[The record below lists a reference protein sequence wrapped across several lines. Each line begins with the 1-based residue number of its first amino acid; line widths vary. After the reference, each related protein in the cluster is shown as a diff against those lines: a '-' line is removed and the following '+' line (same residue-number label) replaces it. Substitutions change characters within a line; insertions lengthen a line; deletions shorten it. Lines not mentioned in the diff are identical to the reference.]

1 MMVSRYDDERFLLA
15 LQIEHSRV
23 AGCLAAHWGNAEF
36 AEPTPYTSVVLAA
49 QEHDNGWWEW
59 ETKPTLNNQGHP
71 LDYITDGSLKYLGKF
86 RLDFYK
92 NGVAR
97 VIERDAYAG
106 LIVLMHGIGLQN
118 SGYGLLTF
126 IPDRSKEPLVAEYIS
141 HQEEVR
147 GKLLDVL
154 RRSEEFRDFS
164 SDEQIWINYKR
175 MQAFDSLAQFICNR
189 YPLNSQDRQNGPST
203 TLSGIPVP
211 VGPGKN
217 DVTLNVDVL
226 DETRAVIHPY
236 PFDNDPLEV
245 SFPALLVPI
254 RQYESQ
260 EDFLRVYY
268 KAERISVRYTLHSNV
283 P

>member
-1 MMVSRYDDERFLLA
+1 MNNSSR
-15 LQIEHSRV
+15 
-23 AGCLAAHWGNAEF
+23 
-36 AEPTPYTSVVLAA
+36 
-49 QEHDNGWWEW
+49 
-59 ETKPTLNNQGHP
+59 
-71 LDYITDGSLKYLGKF
+71 
-86 RLDFYK
+86 
-92 NGVAR
+92 
-97 VIERDAYAG
+97 
-106 LIVLMHGIGLQN
+106 LIQ
-118 SGYGLLTF
+118 
-126 IPDRSKEPLVAEYIS
+126 
-141 HQEEVR
+141 
-147 GKLLDVL
+147 
-154 RRSEEFRDFS
+154 
-164 SDEQIWINYKR
+164 R